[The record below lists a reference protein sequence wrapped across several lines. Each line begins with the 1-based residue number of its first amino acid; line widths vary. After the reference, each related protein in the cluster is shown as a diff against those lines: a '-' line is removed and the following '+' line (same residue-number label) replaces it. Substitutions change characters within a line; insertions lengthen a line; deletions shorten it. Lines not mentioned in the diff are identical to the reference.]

1 MYEIFSFH
9 SEACAGSIYNA
20 KSCRRVIRNAE
31 NGTEM
36 GRKKENEENEGNDRG
51 LPLGV
56 TSPSM
61 LIDGKLAK
69 KLIAK
74 AEQEKRVYTQSTSH
88 PQSRLKKKREKN
100 EENEESNTVRSD
112 NSAAFIALPHQTGA
126 RLSLHYKT
134 SSMFF
139 QTEF

>member
-1 MYEIFSFH
+1 MPQSYQE
-9 SEACAGSIYNA
+9 
-20 KSCRRVIRNAE
+20 RRKRHRNGKE
-31 NGTEM
+31 RGERGNG
-36 GRKKENEENEGNDRG
+36 RG

-100 EENEESNTVRSD
+100 EENEETYTVRSD